1 MNHIVV
7 LRLKVISLLDKAPE
21 NAIFLCLTGLLVEFS
36 QLALVLLFSLL
47 DLESVKLVQ
56 AFVCRGRRFGCL
68 PSFDLSL
75 FLRRRESI
83 ELLLNPIA
91 FNNDLLIGLESW
103 RRLQS
108 VIVRVNDTSFN
119 GEFLLGCARWITL
132 CDQMRIPL
140 DSSHSFFISRCW
152 YRPSMRR

>member
-7 LRLKVISLLDKAPE
+7 LRLKFVPLLDKASKD
-21 NAIFLCLTGLLVEFS
+21 AIFLGLTGLLVEFG

-75 FLRRRESI
+75 FLRRRESV
-83 ELLLNPIA
+83 ELLLYSITL
-91 FNNDLLIGLESW
+91 NNDLLISLEPW

-119 GEFLLGCARWITL
+119 GEFLLGCARRITL
-132 CDQMRIPL
+132 CD
-140 DSSHSFFISRCW
+140 
-152 YRPSMRR
+152 